1 MSIYS
6 LEEAIVMKRVL
17 FLCLCISVLLGCSG
31 PRSPY
36 NYMPQEKVANYGE
49 IGKVK
54 DVLEGDNIIHYH
66 VEKVADVVKVHAPL
80 NMAPG
85 IFVGIY
91 IPEGIYQ
98 KTGEDASKIYFK
110 PKSIRREEID
120 VTEAKVTDLIYLK
133 DDNAL
138 TVSIEK
144 GSIMRSFKSGFTL
157 MRNARL
163 KELQE
168 DEYMRSLSYGGSH
181 KNLVSFEYREG
192 DNKQRVTHNM
202 NKGNI
207 FTYQGAEVEIISY
220 DDHSLTCK
228 VLKGFD
234 VFR

>member
-1 MSIYS
+1 
-6 LEEAIVMKRVL
+6 MKHVL
-17 FLCLCISVLLGCSG
+17 LLCLCAVLMACAG

-36 NYMPQEKVANYGE
+36 NYMPQEKVTTYE
-49 IGKVK
+49 DIGHVK
-54 DVLEGDNIIHYH
+54 DVLEDDNIIHYH
-66 VEKVADVVKVHAPL
+66 VEKVADVIKLPAPL

-110 PKSIRREEID
+110 PKSIRGEEID
-120 VTEAKVTDLIYLK
+120 VSEAKVTDLIYLK

-157 MRNARL
+157 MRNARI

-168 DEYMRSLSYGGSH
+168 DGYMRSLSYGGSH
-181 KNLVSFEYREG
+181 GKLVSFEYREG
-192 DNKQRVTHNM
+192 ENKQRITHNM
-202 NKGNI
+202 DKGNI
-207 FTYQGAEVEIISY
+207 FKYQGAEVEILSY
-220 DDHSLTCK
+220 DKHSLQCK